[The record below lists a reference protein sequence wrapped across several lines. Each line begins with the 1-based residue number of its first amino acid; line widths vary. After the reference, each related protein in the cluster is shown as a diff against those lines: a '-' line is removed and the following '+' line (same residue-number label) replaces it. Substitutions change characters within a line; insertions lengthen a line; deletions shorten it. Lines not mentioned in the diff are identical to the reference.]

1 MYENLGYPFCG
12 FRAIKPKLHVLIL
25 WFQTPQL
32 VGTLRTG
39 VCTMHANAAGEARSG
54 TSPRPHLEREQILFR
69 RADSGLLSAR
79 RNNIYS
85 GKGHPKRIRARG
97 LQSPFESP
105 RCKDLKSVNRL
116 NLVIFRMCRICAGKS
131 PGSVQMRVWD
141 GNVPHPRGKIPTMN
155 HKRRT
160 SNALRQVYRSSR

>member
-1 MYENLGYPFCG
+1 MLPDSDYVMGKLWNLRGYMYENLGYPFCG

-32 VGTLRTG
+32 VGALRTG

-79 RNNIYS
+79 RNNIW
-85 GKGHPKRIRARG
+85 G
-97 LQSPFESP
+97 
-105 RCKDLKSVNRL
+105 
-116 NLVIFRMCRICAGKS
+116 
-131 PGSVQMRVWD
+131 
-141 GNVPHPRGKIPTMN
+141 
-155 HKRRT
+155 
-160 SNALRQVYRSSR
+160 

>member
-1 MYENLGYPFCG
+1 MYKNLGYPFCG

-32 VGTLRTG
+32 VGALKP
-39 VCTMHANAAGEARSG
+39 VSAMHANAAGEARSG
-54 TSPRPHLEREQILFR
+54 ASPRPHLEREQILFR

-141 GNVPHPRGKIPTMN
+141 GNVPHRRGKISTMN

-160 SNALRQVYRSSR
+160 SRVLRQVYRISK